1 MEVALKTVSSDKVG
15 IAHGTPGSSSADTP
29 APQCTGGGGEETE
42 KKPNG
47 WGAQDLLPFGAL
59 LAGMGAITYATMPS
73 SLTVRDPTVGHVW
86 FYGWLAALTTGLGA
100 LPLLFLA
107 KPSESLLGAS
117 NAVAAGMM
125 LSASYSL
132 VTEGVALDHDGERA
146 S

>member
-15 IAHGTPGSSSADTP
+15 IAHVTPGSSSADTP
-29 APQCTGGGGEETE
+29 APQCTGGGGG
-42 KKPNG
+42 KPNG